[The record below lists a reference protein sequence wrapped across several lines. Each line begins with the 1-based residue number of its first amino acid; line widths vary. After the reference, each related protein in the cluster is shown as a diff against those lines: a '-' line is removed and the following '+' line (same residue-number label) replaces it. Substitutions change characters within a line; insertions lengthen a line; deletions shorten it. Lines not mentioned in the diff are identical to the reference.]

1 MSNTDPGPR
10 DQEREPRTTFQPT
23 PGTSTLTSTIT
34 ANNQRQETQID
45 PLIKTYIDE
54 SIRASTTT
62 IITSIK
68 QYIDTQF
75 EKQRLWNEQLQTN
88 INDTLSQVTQANPN
102 ISNSTQD
109 NSSTPVDH
117 SKVSQ
122 KLQRSIDPSNIAP
135 ANNLASTS
143 KGKEAVNSSGK
154 YPPTPVLN
162 DLIMKALR
170 VTIQD
175 QNTAT
180 TIAPMSLHLFKP
192 TRHKYPSF
200 DYSKFKGIYDIQG
213 FTNPHAA
220 KTEIKLWKAI
230 AFGLYTN
237 LQEFSYTN
245 LLDNIK
251 EAEDE
256 PTLQSTEGGTISI
269 KRQLQHTVFNNI
281 SEWLLAFKAYMDTV
295 LVIYENREQE
305 LNTYQDNINEL
316 CLKQSFHAV
325 MSYDE
330 DQRVTLVTNRD
341 STLLDCDLE
350 AEGRNFDLT
359 TVKKHRNSIRRAT
372 RPDIE
377 WPDGREICINWN
389 KHYCADENNCRRVH
403 ACLICKKSNH

>member
-1 MSNTDPGPR
+1 MAHIR
-10 DQEREPRTTFQPT
+10 EREPRTTFRPT

-34 ANNQRQETQID
+34 ANNQKQETQID

-54 SIRASTTT
+54 SICAFTTA

-68 QYIDTQF
+68 QYID
-75 EKQRLWNEQLQTN
+75 
-88 INDTLSQVTQANPN
+88 IH
-102 ISNSTQD
+102 NSIQD

-117 SKVSQ
+117 RKVSQ
-122 KLQRSIDPSNIAP
+122 KLQRPIDPSNIAP
-135 ANNLASTS
+135 TNNLTSTS

-154 YPPTPVLN
+154 YPSTPVLN

-180 TIAPMSLHLFKP
+180 TTAPMSLHLFKL
-192 TRHKYPSF
+192 TRYKYPSF
-200 DYSKFKGIYDIQG
+200 DYSKFKGIYNIQG

-220 KTEIKLWKAI
+220 KTETI

-251 EAEDE
+251 KAKDE
-256 PTLQSTEGGTISI
+256 PTLQSTEGGTISV
-269 KRQLQHTVFNNI
+269 KRWSQHTVFNDI

-305 LNTYQDNINEL
+305 LNTYRDHINEL
-316 CLKQSFHAV
+316 CLKQSFHAA
-325 MSYDE
+325 MFYDE
-330 DQRVTLVTNRD
+330 DRRVTLVTNRD
-341 STLLDCDLE
+341 SNFLDCDLE
-350 AEGRNFDLT
+350 AESRNFNLT
-359 TVKKHRNSIRRAT
+359 TVKKHRNSI
-372 RPDIE
+372 
-377 WPDGREICINWN
+377 C
-389 KHYCADENNCRRVH
+389 
-403 ACLICKKSNH
+403 